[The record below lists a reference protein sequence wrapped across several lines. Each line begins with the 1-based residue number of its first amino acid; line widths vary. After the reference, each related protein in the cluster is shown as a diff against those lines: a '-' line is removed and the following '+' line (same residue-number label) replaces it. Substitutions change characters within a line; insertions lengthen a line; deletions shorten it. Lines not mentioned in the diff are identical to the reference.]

1 VLRDAELQLYFEVA
15 ATDEKSLRSFYS
27 KLLQRGKK
35 SAKYYNSNN
44 NSSSSSSSTDAGK
57 RGPVTPAEPTTA
69 L

>member
-1 VLRDAELQLYFEVA
+1 MLRDAELQLYFEVA

-44 NSSSSSSSTDAGK
+44 NNSSSTDGGK